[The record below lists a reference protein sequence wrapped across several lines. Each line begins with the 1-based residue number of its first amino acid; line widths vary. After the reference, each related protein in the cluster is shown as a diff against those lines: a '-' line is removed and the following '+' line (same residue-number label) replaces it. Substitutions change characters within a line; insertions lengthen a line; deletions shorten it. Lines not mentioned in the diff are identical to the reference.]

1 MGTRTLSSPPR
12 VLALYARTVAPLVP
26 GASRLPWIGGGGGE
40 IPDTVLSLPGARA
53 EPARVADYAAVC
65 GFQPSERLPATYP
78 HVLAFPL
85 HLALMA
91 DGRFPFAAV
100 GLVHVANT
108 IAQQRPIEPREPLEL
123 KVRAT
128 PLRAHPRGR
137 VFSLITEARADGELV
152 WCERSTMLRRGGSD
166 GSPADASASRG
177 AQDDAEDAATREP
190 GAQNADD
197 AAEREARMATA
208 ATEEDEHWSLPADL
222 GRRYA
227 AVSGDRNPIHMHAL
241 SARALGFP
249 RAIAHGMWTKARCL
263 AALSDGPSGAL
274 VAAPFSIDVRFRRP
288 ILLPAQVAFAS
299 ARAPR
304 RNRVDDAAVSF
315 DVRDASE
322 QTEHLVGHM
331 QPIEDI
337 VSALEAAR

>member
-1 MGTRTLSSPPR
+1 MMGTRTLSSPPR
-12 VLALYARTVAPLVP
+12 VLPLYARTVAPLLP

-53 EPARVADYAAVC
+53 ETARLADYAAVC

-108 IAQQRPIEPREPLEL
+108 IAQQRPIGPQERLEV

-152 WCERSTMLRRGGSD
+152 WCERSTMLRRGGSG
-166 GSPADASASRG
+166 GSPADASASPG
-177 AQDDAEDAATREP
+177 DQEAVGEP
-190 GAQNADD
+190 GAREADD
-197 AAEREARMATA
+197 TLAAPA
-208 ATEEDEHWSLPADL
+208 ATDHDERWSLPSDL

-263 AALSDGPSGAL
+263 AALSSGPSGAL

-288 ILLPAQVAFAS
+288 ILLPAQVALAS
-299 ARAPR
+299 APAPR
-304 RNRVDDAAVSF
+304 RDGVVGAAVSF
-315 DVRDASE
+315 GVRDASGE
-322 QTEHLVGHM
+322 TEHLVGRM

-337 VSALEAAR
+337 ASALEAPR

>member
-12 VLALYARTVAPLVP
+12 VLPLYARTVAPLVP
-26 GASRLPWIGGGGGE
+26 GASRLPWVGGGGGE
-40 IPDTVLSLPGARA
+40 IPDTVLSLPQARA
-53 EPARVADYAAVC
+53 EPGRVAAYAAVC
-65 GFQPSERLPATYP
+65 GFEPSERLPASYP

-108 IAQQRPIEPREPLEL
+108 IAQQRPIDPRERLEL

-128 PLRAHPRGR
+128 PLRPHPRGR
-137 VFSLITEARADGELV
+137 VFSLVSEARVEGELV
-152 WCERSTMLRRGGSD
+152 WCERSTMLRRD
-166 GSPADASASRG
+166 AASAAAGKG
-177 AQDDAEDAATREP
+177 AASAGEGAASEP
-190 GAQNADD
+190 GAPPRD
-197 AAEREARMATA
+197 AAGAEQEQELQAPGETGE
-208 ATEEDEHWSLPADL
+208 TEQWSLAGDL

-241 SARALGFP
+241 TARPLGFP

-263 AALSDGPSGAL
+263 AALSRGPF
-274 VAAPFSIDVRFRRP
+274 AATLAGPFSVEVRFRRP

-299 ARAPR
+299 AP
-304 RNRVDDAAVSF
+304 AARLDGVAGTAASF
-315 DVRDASE
+315 GVRDARE
-322 QTEHLVGHM
+322 HTEHLVGRM
-331 QPIEDI
+331 QPITD
-337 VSALEAAR
+337 VTSALEASR

>member
-1 MGTRTLSSPPR
+1 MMGTRTLTSPPR
-12 VLALYARTVAPLVP
+12 VLPLYARTVAPLVP

-40 IPDTVLSLPGARA
+40 IPDTVLSLPGAHA
-53 EPARVADYAAVC
+53 ETARVADYAAVC

-78 HVLAFPL
+78 HILAFPL

-91 DGRFPFAAV
+91 DGHFPFAAV

-108 IAQQRPIEPREPLEL
+108 IAQQRPIEPQEPLEL

-128 PLRAHPRGR
+128 PLQAHPRGR
-137 VFSLITEARADGELV
+137 VFSLISEARADGELV
-152 WCERSTMLRRGGSD
+152 WCERSTMLRRGDSG
-166 GSPADASASRG
+166 GSPTDASASPG
-177 AQDDAEDAATREP
+177 DQDAVGEP
-190 GAQNADD
+190 GAHETGD
-197 AAEREARMATA
+197 AANDAPAA
-208 ATEEDEHWSLPADL
+208 PPATEQDERWSLAADL

-263 AALSDGPSGAL
+263 AALSSGPSGAL

-304 RNRVDDAAVSF
+304 RNGVVGEAVGF
-315 DVRDASE
+315 GVRDASE
-322 QTEHLVGHM
+322 QTEHLVGRM
-331 QPIEDI
+331 QSIEDI
-337 VSALEAAR
+337 TSALEAPR